1 MTREEYK
8 DELIAGVVNYALT
21 VKQAINAAYKHADE
35 TNPNGWRPASELPT
49 VDENGNSPE
58 LIAITWDGYLMRVYF
73 HQESEEYS
81 FWVESDDW
89 NKQVKYGV
97 NVKWWS
103 YPPEEE

>member
-1 MTREEYK
+1 MIVQEDVPYTKEEVKAMVKTIHDLREK
-8 DELIAGVVNYALT
+8 VSQL
-21 VKQAINAAYKHADE
+21 
-35 TNPNGWRPASELPT
+35 GWRPASEWPP
-49 VDENGNSPE
+49 VDENGNSQE
-58 LIAITWDGYLMRVYF
+58 LIAITSDGMLMRVYF
-73 HQESEEYS
+73 HQESKEYS